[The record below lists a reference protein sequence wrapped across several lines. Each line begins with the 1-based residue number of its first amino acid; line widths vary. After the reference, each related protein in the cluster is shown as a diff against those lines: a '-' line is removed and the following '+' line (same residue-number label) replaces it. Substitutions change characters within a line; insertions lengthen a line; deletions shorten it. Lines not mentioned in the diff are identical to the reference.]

1 MPLPCVVDEIRR
13 LSQQEGMNDSEIA
26 DYLGCSR
33 ATVNRT
39 RKQHNIPKANLINRQ
54 DKRFRCGGCGK
65 ETLIRRGAP
74 RRLYCKDCEDAL
86 GITPQG

>member
-1 MPLPCVVDEIRR
+1 MPLQCVVDEIRR

-39 RKQHNIPKANLINRQ
+39 RKPHNIPKATLINRQ

-65 ETLIRRGAP
+65 EALIRRGAP